1 MPTIGTRFGTRGLS
15 IGPHRGRSTTT
26 AEFPAPTRWP
36 AARRKQV
43 TARNELWRNWD
54 EESTPT
60 IDVTQTIPP
69 LIARRAVPAVDET
82 VAERLAA
89 ADSAVSALNET
100 AAAGAGA
107 LGHLSAVL
115 IRADAVASSSI
126 EHITAPS
133 AELAARLADLDDDT
147 DAAHYP
153 AGTELVAANVA
164 TALAAR
170 SSRSEVSVG
179 WFHRL
184 HRDLLAADWDMEKR
198 HLGAW
203 RDCPVWIGEDRSTAG
218 FEGPPHRRV
227 PHLMDDLVG
236 FSARLDVHP
245 VLQAATAHAQFETIH
260 PYVDGNGRIGRLLIH
275 RLLPAGAAPVP
286 VALGLL
292 NDPDRYIAGLRHYAA
307 GDLDT
312 WIGTFADAIVLGA
325 SAAQRIV
332 ARIDQLRDNYR
343 RRVRTRRGST
353 VPAVIDALLSSPA
366 VTTRSIEDR
375 FGVTEAR
382 AQQILHQLADSKILQ
397 RSDMRA
403 GGRSVWIAPGVIDA
417 VDTTHAAARRCAI
430 SAEGGSPN
438 SSAQSAKASASRRR
452 PPPVVPPA
460 VPTGLCLAPRKRGGR
475 CQNRKPPRGQ
485 CCAAGHQH

>member
-1 MPTIGTRFGTRGLS
+1 M
-15 IGPHRGRSTTT
+15 
-26 AEFPAPTRWP
+26 ARWP
-36 AARRKQV
+36 AARREQV

-60 IDVTQTIPP
+60 IDVTQTVPA
-69 LIARRAVPAVDET
+69 LIARRAVPAVDE
-82 VAERLAA
+82 
-89 ADSAVSALNET
+89 
-100 AAAGAGA
+100 AAAGRLTEAATAVTALNDTAATGS
-107 LGHLSAVL
+107 LGHIGAVL

-147 DAAHYP
+147 DAARYP
-153 AGTELVAANVA
+153 AGTELVAASVT

-170 SSRSEVSVG
+170 SSRSEVSTG

-184 HRDLLAADWDMEKR
+184 HRALLAADRDIERR
-198 HLGAW
+198 HLGSW

-218 FEGPPHRRV
+218 FEGPPYRQV
-227 PHLMDDLVG
+227 PHLMDDLIG
-236 FSARLDVHP
+236 FAARRDVHP
-245 VLQAATAHAQFETIH
+245 VLHAAIAHAQFETIH

-275 RLLPAGAAPVP
+275 RLLSAGAAPVP

-292 NDPDRYIAGLRHYAA
+292 NNPDRYVAGLRHYAA

-312 WIGTFADAIVLGA
+312 WISTFADAIVLGA

-332 ARIDQLRDNYR
+332 VRIDQLRDDYR
-343 RRVRTRRGST
+343 RRIRTRRGST

-382 AQQILHQLADSKILQ
+382 AQQILHQLADAEILQ
-397 RSDMRA
+397 RSEMRA
-403 GGRSVWIAPGVIDA
+403 GGRSVWIAPDVIDA
-417 VDTTHAAARRCAI
+417 VDTIHAAARRRAI
-430 SAEGGSPN
+430 AVGRGHPSTGPPAGKARSGGL
-438 SSAQSAKASASRRR
+438 R
-452 PPPVVPPA
+452 PPPIAAPPA
-460 VPTGLCLAPRKRGGR
+460 PAGLCLEPRQRGGR
-475 CQNRKPPRGQ
+475 CQNPKPPRGQ
-485 CCAAGHQH
+485 RCAAGHQH

>member
-1 MPTIGTRFGTRGLS
+1 M
-15 IGPHRGRSTTT
+15 
-26 AEFPAPTRWP
+26 ARWP

-82 VAERLAA
+82 AAERLAA
-89 ADSAVSALNET
+89 ADAAVSALNET

-147 DAAHYP
+147 DAARYP

-184 HRDLLAADWDMEKR
+184 HRDLLAADRDMERR

-312 WIGTFADAIVLGA
+312 WIGTFADAIVLGSSARPTDRRPYRPTPRQLPAPGPDPARVDGPSGHRRSSQLTSRDDPLDRGSFRGDRGTRPTNPPPTRRLQDPATQQHAGGWTQCVDRSRRHRRRGHDPCRRAAPRHQRRRRLPQLQRPVSQGLCEPSPAATRRPTRSADGPVPGAPQTRRPLPEPKATSRTVLRGRA
-325 SAAQRIV
+325 SA
-332 ARIDQLRDNYR
+332 L
-343 RRVRTRRGST
+343 T
-353 VPAVIDALLSSPA
+353 SP
-366 VTTRSIEDR
+366 S
-375 FGVTEAR
+375 
-382 AQQILHQLADSKILQ
+382 AD
-397 RSDMRA
+397 
-403 GGRSVWIAPGVIDA
+403 
-417 VDTTHAAARRCAI
+417 
-430 SAEGGSPN
+430 
-438 SSAQSAKASASRRR
+438 
-452 PPPVVPPA
+452 
-460 VPTGLCLAPRKRGGR
+460 
-475 CQNRKPPRGQ
+475 
-485 CCAAGHQH
+485 

>member
-1 MPTIGTRFGTRGLS
+1 VV
-15 IGPHRGRSTTT
+15 
-26 AEFPAPTRWP
+26 RWP
-36 AARRKQV
+36 AARRKKV

-69 LIARRAVPAVDET
+69 LIARRAVPAVDKT
-82 VAERLAA
+82 AAERLAA
-89 ADSAVSALNET
+89 ADVAVSALNET
-100 AAAGAGA
+100 AARGAGT

-147 DAAHYP
+147 DQDRYP

-170 SSRSEVSVG
+170 SSRTEVSVD

-184 HRDLLAADWDMEKR
+184 HRNLLAADQDMEKR

-203 RDCPVWIGEDRSTAG
+203 RDCPVWIGEARSIAD
-218 FEGPPHRRV
+218 FEGPPYRRV
-227 PHLMDDLVG
+227 PQLMDDLVG

-245 VLQAATAHAQFETIH
+245 VLQAAIAHAQFETIH

-292 NDPDRYIAGLRHYAA
+292 NDADRYIVGLRHYAA

-312 WIGTFADAIVLGA
+312 WIGTFADAILLGS

-332 ARIDQLRDNYR
+332 GRIDQLRDDYR
-343 RRVRTRRGST
+343 RRIRTRSGSA

-382 AQQILHQLADSKILQ
+382 AQQILHQLADAEILQ
-397 RSDMRA
+397 RSEIRA
-403 GGRSVWIAPGVIDA
+403 GGRSVWVAPDVIDA
-417 VDTTHAAARRCAI
+417 VDTIHAAARRRAI
-430 SAEGGSPN
+430 TVGRVHPDSGPPAGETGVRGV
-438 SSAQSAKASASRRR
+438 R
-452 PPPVVPPA
+452 PPPVA
-460 VPTGLCLAPRKRGGR
+460 ARAASEGLCREPRKRGGL
-475 CQNRKPPRGQ
+475 CQNPKPARGQ